1 MWELLKLGECHWK
14 TGDPHPPRLSHFEQM
29 YLKTA
34 RRLKPPHCVILHSGA
49 YQRHGRCVK
58 KERLTTMREQQLD
71 KQLKKWHIT
80 SAFPAGQMGPRLMI
94 VSILNHHTLILCDH
108 GVSMWVWVGA
118 HGTLYG
124 WVGVMLKSLD
134 VKGKTSLGLKLY
146 KLVPHTHRL

>member
-1 MWELLKLGECHWK
+1 M
-14 TGDPHPPRLSHFEQM
+14 
-29 YLKTA
+29 
-34 RRLKPPHCVILHSGA
+34 
-49 YQRHGRCVK
+49 K
-58 KERLTTMREQQLD
+58 KERLTAMQEQQLD
-71 KQLKKWHIT
+71 KQLKKRHIT

-94 VSILNHHTLILCDH
+94 VSILNHYTLILCDH

-146 KLVPHTHRL
+146 KLVPHTHRYLYR